1 MTWSVAA
8 SSPSENP
15 RRPGRLAEVLDF
27 PSTGATY
34 RPTGPLQRS
43 SMGTF
48 VRELL
53 TSAFYFA
60 IPCLFLALILVAIW
74 DALWQHTLRENL
86 AHYYKC
92 AHSHLH
98 FYFPR

>member
-1 MTWSVAA
+1 
-8 SSPSENP
+8 
-15 RRPGRLAEVLDF
+15 
-27 PSTGATY
+27 
-34 RPTGPLQRS
+34 
-43 SMGTF
+43 MGTF

-60 IPCLFLALILVAIW
+60 IPCLFPALILVAIW